1 MNKQK
6 WMIFVTA
13 LLLIAVTATVLAQ
26 LKASQKLGQPGVKT
40 SPIAGSRNSRVELPE
55 SLPGYKSELVE
66 TPAIV
71 IDTLPK
77 DTSYGQRRY
86 QAEDGFQ
93 TVVNVVLMGT
103 DRTSLHKPQFCL
115 VGAGWTIDQ
124 TEVTTVPIERPHH
137 YELPVIKLTT
147 TKQAMIDGR
156 SVTAR
161 GIYVYWFVAD
171 GAVSGDPSGVKRMW
185 SLARHLVRTG
195 ELQRWAYVT
204 YFAVCRPGEEE
215 ATYKRMQELIAA
227 SVPEF
232 QLVPAPVVAA
242 QVSSGAAGK

>member
-1 MNKQK
+1 L
-6 WMIFVTA
+6 IGGTA
-13 LLLIAVTATVLAQ
+13 GVLARF
-26 LKASQKLGQPGVKT
+26 KANQKLGRAGVKT
-40 SPIAGSRNSRVELPE
+40 SPIAGSRNLRVELPE
-55 SLPGYKSELVE
+55 SLSGYKSELVE

-115 VGAGWTIDQ
+115 DGAGWTIDQ
-124 TEVTTVPIERPHH
+124 TEMTTVPIERPHH
-137 YELPVIKLTT
+137 YELPVIKLQT
-147 TKQAMIDGR
+147 TKQLVMEGQP
-156 SVTAR
+156 VTAR

-171 GAVSGDPSGVKRMW
+171 GAVSGDPSGLKRMW
-185 SLARHLVRTG
+185 SLAKHLARTG
-195 ELQRWAYVT
+195 ELQRWAYIT
-204 YFAVCRPGEEE
+204 YFAVCRPGQEEM
-215 ATYKRMQELIAA
+215 TYNRMKELIAA

-232 QLVPAPVVAA
+232 QLVPAPVVGAP
-242 QVSSGAAGK
+242 VSAVAAGKQLLLTE